1 MYFSPKSMVRFLF
14 SFFFFF
20 FWLLPT
26 AKSKKIKTMKKNFHP
41 NEGKTSMIFHQH
53 DLVYDSTTSYFF
65 KVSRIIEKKARPYSL
80 RHRKCDVWGFIH
92 ELLVSKTRTSEIRA
106 SEGFW
111 HKQRVIKTPVR
122 STFYAVNCLLHIRRE
137 FSLK

>member
-1 MYFSPKSMVRFLF
+1 MYLIPIVFFPEIYGAFSLF
-14 SFFFFF
+14 IFCSLILAF
-20 FWLLPT
+20 PT

-41 NEGKTSMIFHQH
+41 NEGKTSMIFHQP

-106 SEGFW
+106 SEGF
-111 HKQRVIKTPVR
+111 
-122 STFYAVNCLLHIRRE
+122 
-137 FSLK
+137 